1 LGGRAKPGALGWAA
15 GDSSPQMRAIS
26 SRLAATGWRKHS
38 IRGFAGSVTKK
49 VGLPISR
56 LKNGAGDGIYRTE
69 K

>member
-1 LGGRAKPGALGWAA
+1 
-15 GDSSPQMRAIS
+15 MRAIS